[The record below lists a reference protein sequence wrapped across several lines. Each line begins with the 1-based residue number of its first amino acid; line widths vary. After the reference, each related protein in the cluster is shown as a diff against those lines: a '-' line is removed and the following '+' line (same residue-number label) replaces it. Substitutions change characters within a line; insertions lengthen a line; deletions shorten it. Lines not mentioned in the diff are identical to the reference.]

1 MRNTAVIVSALLL
14 SVSLNAASE
23 DSDGNVYLGFSLSS
37 LALDSER
44 VDGVPTRSPGH
55 TSKIGRLLLGY
66 QFNDRWSA
74 DLSFGTDFSDNV
86 DTNQFAVNG
95 YRFFGEKKW
104 KPYISAGLSS
114 FSIDDASVDQ
124 TEQIQAGLGI
134 SGDLTDKLEL
144 RVGYQH
150 FFEFGDESY
159 NDDAVTIGLNWHFR
173 KPAAVAVAQ
182 STPEPQPE
190 SVPKQKEVVDTF
202 ELLVQFDFDKSD
214 IKSVFKQ
221 QFDEIAG
228 VLQES
233 PNITMTVEGH
243 TCWIGTEEYNMGLSQ
258 RRADAVKAKFIQDYG
273 ISADRISIEG
283 YGESRPIAD
292 NNTKAGR
299 ESNRR
304 AIAVILRPRMVT
316 E

>member
-1 MRNTAVIVSALLL
+1 MRKSAVMFSVLLL
-14 SVSLNAASE
+14 SVSLNATS
-23 DSDGNVYLGFSLSS
+23 DDTDGNVYLGFGLSS

-44 VDGVPTRSPGH
+44 VEGVPTRSPGH
-55 TSKIGRLLLGY
+55 TPKIGSLLLGY
-66 QFNDRWSA
+66 QFNDRWSL
-74 DLSFGTDFSDNV
+74 DLSLGTDLSNNV

-95 YRFFGEKKW
+95 YRFFGEKRW

-124 TEQIQAGLGI
+124 TEQFQAGLGI
-134 SGDLTDKLEL
+134 SGALTDKLEL

-159 NDDAVTIGLNWHFR
+159 NDDAVSVGLNWHFR
-173 KPAAVAVAQ
+173 KPRAEAVAQ

-214 IKSVFKQ
+214 IKSVFKP
-221 QFDEIAG
+221 QFDEIAR

-233 PNITMTVEGH
+233 PSISMTVEGH
-243 TCWIGTEEYNMGLSQ
+243 TCWIGTEEYNQGLSQ
-258 RRADAVKAKFIQDYG
+258 RRADAVRAKFIQDYG

-304 AIAVILRPRMVT
+304 AIAVILRPRIVS

>member
-1 MRNTAVIVSALLL
+1 MKKSGVMFSVLLL
-14 SVSLNAASE
+14 SASLCAAA
-23 DSDGNVYLGFSLSS
+23 DDTDGNVYIGFGLSS

-55 TSKIGRLLLGY
+55 TPKIGSLLLGY
-66 QFNDRWSA
+66 QFNDQWSA
-74 DLSFGTDFSDNV
+74 DLSFGTDLSDNV
-86 DTNQFAVNG
+86 DTNQFSVNG

-114 FSIDDASVDQ
+114 NSIDDALVDQ
-124 TEQIQAGLGI
+124 TEQFQAGLGV
-134 SGDLTDKLEL
+134 SGALTDKLEL

-159 NDDAVTIGLNWHFR
+159 NDDAVSVGLNWHFR
-173 KPAAVAVAQ
+173 KPRAAVVAQ
-182 STPEPQPE
+182 SSPEPQPE
-190 SVPKQKEVVDTF
+190 SVPKQKEVTDTF
-202 ELLVQFDFDKSD
+202 ELLVQFDFEKAD
-214 IKSVFKQ
+214 IKSVDKP
-221 QFDEIAG
+221 QFDEIAR
-228 VLQES
+228 VLKES
-233 PNITMTVEGH
+233 PAITMTVEGH
-243 TCWIGTEEYNMGLSQ
+243 TCWVGSEEYNMELSQ
-258 RRADAVKAKFIQDYG
+258 RRADAVRASFIQEYG
-273 ISADRISIEG
+273 ISADRINIEG

-304 AIAVILRPRMVT
+304 AIAVILRPRIVT

>member
-1 MRNTAVIVSALLL
+1 MKKFGVLICGLLL
-14 SVSLNAASE
+14 SVSLHAASN
-23 DSDGNVYLGFSLSS
+23 DTDGNVYLGFSLSS

-44 VDGVPTRSPGH
+44 VEGVPTRSPGH
-55 TSKIGRLLLGY
+55 TPKLGNLLLGY
-66 QFNDRWSA
+66 QFNGRWSA
-74 DLSFGTDFSDNV
+74 DLSFGTDMSNNV
-86 DTNQFAVNG
+86 DTNQFSVNG
-95 YRFFGEKKW
+95 YRFFGDKRW
-104 KPYISAGLSS
+104 KPYVSAGLSS

-124 TEQIQAGLGI
+124 TEQFQAGFGI
-134 SGDLTDKLEL
+134 SGELTDKLEL

-159 NDDAVTIGLNWHFR
+159 NDDAVSVGLNWHFR
-173 KPAAVAVAQ
+173 KPRAVALAK

-190 SVPKQKEVVDTF
+190 SVPKQKEVVDSF

-214 IKSVFKQ
+214 IKSVFKP
-221 QFDEIAG
+221 QFDEIAR

-233 PNITMTVEGH
+233 PSISMTVEGH
-243 TCWIGTEEYNMGLSQ
+243 TCWIGTEEYNQGLSQ
-258 RRADAVKAKFIQDYG
+258 RRADAVRARFIQDYG

-304 AIAVILRPRMVT
+304 AIAVILRPRIVS